1 MGKSSGSAP
10 QSPDPAAVAAAQG
23 SADVQTAI
31 AQARLNQVNE
41 ITPFGNATYSTTG
54 QNFTVKDAEGKDIT
68 VPMFQRQV
76 TLSPQEQ
83 EVYDLQ
89 NALTAQGY
97 TIGGNQIGRIG
108 EALGQDLDFSGL
120 PQAPTADADARQQVQ
135 EALYGRYTSVL
146 DPRFAKEQRA
156 LETQLI
162 NQGFARGSEGYDSAF
177 EEFNQSRN
185 SAYDQALTS
194 AIAGG
199 GSEQSRLFGLQGAE
213 RERALQEMFAER
225 NQPINELAALLGT
238 SGGVNVPQF
247 SGIPQTNVGATDVT
261 GPTYASYNADMA
273 NYNQQQQQ
281 RNSTMGSLFGL
292 AGAGLGA
299 WLSDEDAKMDMHP
312 ASPDRALKAVKN
324 MPMMNYR
331 YKATGNRNMGPVAQ
345 DWAKAVGG
353 DGHSIEAPQ
362 AFGVTLASIKALAE
376 KVDRMEK
383 RMA

>member
-1 MGKSSGSAP
+1 MGKSTGSAP
-10 QSPDPAAVAAAQG
+10 KTPDPQAVAAAQG
-23 SADVQTAI
+23 AADVQTAI

-68 VPMFQRQV
+68 VPMFQREV

-83 EVYDLQ
+83 EILDLQ
-89 NALTAQGY
+89 NALTKQGY

-108 EALGQDLDFSGL
+108 EVLGQDLDFSGL
-120 PQAPTADADARQQVQ
+120 PTAPTADEAARQQVQ
-135 EALYGRYTSVL
+135 DALYGRYTSEL

-162 NQGFARGSEGYDSAF
+162 NQGFSRGSEGYNSALQ
-177 EEFNQSRN
+177 EFNQSRN

-194 AIAGG
+194 AIGG
-199 GSEQSRLFGLQGAE
+199 GGAEQSRLFGLQGAE

-247 SGIPQTNVGATDVT
+247 GGIPQTSLPGTDIA
-261 GPTYASYNADMA
+261 GNTYASYNADMA
-273 NYNQQQQQ
+273 NYQQQQQQ

-292 AGAGLGA
+292 AGSALGA
-299 WLSDEDAKMDMHP
+299 WASDPEMKTDMHP
-312 ASPDRALKAVKN
+312 MSEQGMLKKVQK
-324 MPMMNYR
+324 MPMYNYR
-331 YKATGNRNMGPVAQ
+331 YKATGNPNAGPMAN
-345 DWAKAVGG
+345 DWAAAFGG
-353 DGHSIEAPQ
+353 NGRQIEAPQ
-362 AFGVTLASIKALAE
+362 AFGVQMGAIKALAE